1 MTLETNLNESPY
13 FDDYEEAKN
22 FHRVLFRPGYA
33 VQARELTQL
42 QTILQNQVER
52 FANEVLVNGTVVSGI
67 SLTTN
72 RVNWVRIK
80 DRDANNTL
88 VIEENFLTATG
99 KLANAIVVGETS
111 GMIGRL
117 VAFKQ
122 GTEQAFPST
131 STIYVDYVNSGSNN
145 TSKSFLDDEVLVV
158 KNYSS
163 NAFIAA
169 ATSYSSN
176 STGVGLKV
184 SATDG
189 IIYHKGVFIRTGP
202 QSAIAGRYTTVPDIN
217 IGFETRE
224 STVNS
229 FEDSSLYDNASG
241 STNAGAPGADR
252 LKLTPVLTTRPLGSS
267 NTETFFTVSTL
278 REGELTTKI
287 KDTTYSDIGDYIDTK
302 FFETN
307 GNFAV
312 EPFNIRIREHLKNST
327 NLGRYSA
334 ADEGDADL
342 LVASIE
348 DGLGYVGG
356 KRTKLHS
363 PVPITIE
370 KATTVETNESTVI
383 GQAIGSYVICDEVA
397 GQFDVQGLRG
407 VYLYDTA
414 HKAVSSTTYATTGLS
429 GQSIGTA
436 YVRGVQYN
444 SGDGATPTGQYRIYI
459 SDINMAAGHSFT
471 EVRSVIMNSQNG
483 QKAFADVVLEGG
495 NASIKDSSLSGLVFP
510 FAQSGTKTLRNKDNA
525 VETQFVFRNESTIT
539 FTTGGTSTVSSN
551 TAHSGGTNVM
561 NDTGTL
567 TTPDEKNIIV
577 VATSTAETGDL
588 TGTISDVST
597 TLGVATVTGSLTTFQ
612 DQYVVGDI
620 ITFNSESAVITKIDS
635 QTSLECQNDDS
646 QLTDGSGLSHNHKM
660 SIPNGKV
667 FDLANRGTIVSTT
680 NQHSISLFGASG
692 ITLTGTFTAS
702 VLYNTL
708 RTDAIP
714 ASKVI
719 NKNKFVKL
727 TTSSH
732 PSGSVG
738 PWSLGVSDITRI
750 RKVYK
755 ASSGVTTSSEDV
767 TSHFILDDGQKDTH
781 YATSK
786 LIKKSTSSLDV
797 SNSEL
802 LVEFDYF
809 GRDISSGTGFLCAD
823 SYPID
828 DANADAADKMAT
840 ADIPLF
846 ISPTSGKIYDLRDS
860 IDFRPYTTEVIT
872 PTATAGSAPNNP
884 GIGSVFS
891 IASTGAHTPTPD
903 ENFQTA
909 VQFYLP
915 RKDRVTLSSE
925 GTFEITQG
933 VPSRLPRV
941 PEEKASSMTLA
952 VLDIPPYPS
961 LSPYVA
967 KAKNRP
973 DYQVR
978 VNVENNR
985 RYVMRDIR
993 VLDRRLKN
1001 VEYYSSLNALELS
1014 ARNKQIFNGS
1024 GLDRFKNGFLVD
1036 NFVGHNVADTTRE
1049 GYRAAIDKTKG
1060 LLRPTFQKNYV
1071 EFEDSSTGLVSAD
1084 VTTVAGRVGNE
1095 TYALNHT
1102 SVEYVSQPYATKQR
1116 NPVQELTFNWTGE
1129 VNLFPSMD
1137 NATDINTLP
1146 DVQLDFDG
1154 MYDSFVELA
1163 NRTGVTGT
1171 DWGGWETSNTDRD
1184 VNTRNTAGGG
1194 RVITTT
1200 TQTSQIRNGVTTT
1213 VSPAIQSFD
1222 LGTRTTNVAI
1232 RDYMRSKTIKFQGIR
1247 MRPDTRV
1254 WPFFDGEDVSAYVSP
1269 SNENYA
1275 NTGSVGSELITD
1287 HNGNVFGH
1295 FTIPNDDNLKFRIGS
1310 REFKLLDIEDPLREI
1325 DTVTTSAKAEYTS
1338 VPVDVDQQK
1347 SIMNIKVPQFVDTA
1361 VTSSR
1366 RLTSVRRQVIPP
1378 PPPPPRR
1385 REGGEGAGVN
1395 SDPIAQ
1401 SFFVSAAESD
1411 GIFVTELD
1419 LFFAKRS
1426 VQYPI
1431 TIQIREMENGTP
1443 TSTIVPFGSTTR
1455 NLVEISADASVAT
1468 TFTFDSP
1475 VFLKNGK
1482 DYCFVIIPAGNSDEF
1497 RIWTAELGG
1506 TDITSNLLVDKAPAA
1521 GVMMTSSNDTTWS
1534 VSQKEDIKFVLRKAK
1549 FQTNVDGLLYLQNK
1563 NYEFFNTQNKLK
1575 NFMLGEKVSDLPT
1588 MTITGITGNTTAL
1601 ATGNYINLTYN
1612 SFTANAEVISI
1623 TSDDGAGE
1631 VELQTAANY
1640 GASAWVPAAAAG
1652 SNVSVSGTSWTGT
1665 GTVDA
1670 FTPGT
1675 AVGFA
1680 YYEDQVNSKLH
1691 LVDSNGGFSANS
1703 YVVGQTSGARAQIE
1717 SIYNVPFNALVPK
1730 LPTIEY
1736 SNTSV
1741 EWTVRTTSSTGV
1753 ISDTFV
1759 AGDNGK
1765 TTEYLDSEKQLYSRS
1780 NEVGLAAR
1788 NGTNKSLL
1796 IRGKIRTSD
1805 PNVSPIVDA
1814 SRLNVL
1820 AIGNSINNDATD
1832 EHKEVGNSEVR
1843 HISKI
1848 VELSDGNEAED
1859 IKVFVSAW
1867 KPSGTDVKVYARIHN
1882 PEDPEGIYEKDYTPL
1897 TVDTSTGD
1905 SDSVNREDY
1914 KEYEYSFS
1922 ANTDGQNFLAAASAN
1937 SHARLNTSDDE
1948 VVWYM
1953 NSNGSKFN
1961 GFKSFAIKIVMTST
1975 GTQVVPLVRDMRV
1988 IALQK

>member
-13 FDDYEEAKN
+13 FDDFEEAKN

-52 FANEVLVNGTVVSGI
+52 FANEVLVNGTVVSGV

-88 VIEENFLTATG
+88 VIEENFLTSTG
-99 KLANAIVVGETS
+99 ALANAIVVGETS

-122 GTEQAFPST
+122 GTEQAFPNA

-145 TSKSFLDDEVLVV
+145 TTKAFLDNETLVV

-184 SATDG
+184 SSTDG
-189 IIYHKGVFIRTGP
+189 IIYHKGTFIRTGP
-202 QSAIAGRYTTVPDIN
+202 QSTIAGRYTTVPNVN
-217 IGFETRE
+217 IGFETKE
-224 STVNS
+224 SLVNS
-229 FEDSSLYDNASG
+229 YEDSSLYDNASG

-252 LKLTPVLTTRPLGSS
+252 LKLSPVLTTRPLGSS

-278 REGELTTKI
+278 NDGQLTSKI

-327 NLGRYSA
+327 NLGRYTSA
-334 ADEGDADL
+334 DGGDANK

-356 KRTKLHS
+356 KRTKLHA
-363 PVPITIE
+363 PVPITIN
-370 KATTVETNESTVI
+370 KATEVETNESTVI
-383 GQAIGSYVICDEVA
+383 GQAIGSYVVCDELA

-444 SGDGATPTGQYRIYI
+444 SGDGASPTGQYRIYI
-459 SDINMAAGHSFT
+459 SNINMASGHSFS

-483 QKAFADVVLEGG
+483 QKAFADVVLESGD
-495 NASIKDSSLSGLVFP
+495 AKLKDASLSGLVFP

-525 VETQFVFRNESTIT
+525 VETQFVFRNESTVT
-539 FTTGGTSTVSSN
+539 FATGGTATVASN

-567 TTPDEKNIIV
+567 TTPDEKNIVI
-577 VATSTAETGDL
+577 VATSTAETGNL
-588 TGTISDVST
+588 AGTISAVST
-597 TLGVATVTGSLTTFQ
+597 TDGVATVTGTSTTFQ
-612 DQYVVGDI
+612 DQYVVGDM
-620 ITFNSESAVITKIDS
+620 ITFNSESAVITEIES
-635 QTSLECQNDDS
+635 QTSLKCQNDDS
-646 QLTDGSGLSHNHKM
+646 QLTDGSGLSYNHKM

-667 FDLANRGTIVSTT
+667 FDLANRGTIVSTST
-680 NQHSISLFGASG
+680 QHSISLFGSTG
-692 ITLTGTFTAS
+692 VTLTGTFTAS

-714 ASKVI
+714 AAKVI
-719 NKNKFVKL
+719 NKNKFVKV
-727 TTSSH
+727 TTSTHSA
-732 PSGSVG
+732 GVNG
-738 PWSLGVSDITRI
+738 PWSLGVSDVTKI

-755 ASSGVTTSSEDV
+755 AASGVTTSSEDV

-781 YATSK
+781 YATSR
-786 LIKKSTSSLDV
+786 LIKKSTSSLDL
-797 SNSEL
+797 SSSEL
-802 LVEFDYF
+802 LVELDYF
-809 GRDISSGTGFLCAD
+809 GRDISNGTGFLCMD

-828 DANADAADKMAT
+828 DTDPDASDKMAT
-840 ADIPLF
+840 ADVPLF

-872 PTATAGSAPNNP
+872 PAAAYTSAPNNP

-909 VQFYLP
+909 VQYYLP
-915 RKDRVTLSSE
+915 RKDRVVLSSE

-952 VLDIPPYPS
+952 ILDVPPYPS

-967 KAKNRP
+967 KAKNRS

-985 RYVMRDIR
+985 RYVMADIR
-993 VLDRRLKN
+993 TLDRRLKN

-1049 GYRAAIDKTKG
+1049 GYRAAIDKRKG
-1060 LLRPTFQKNYV
+1060 LLRPTFQKNYI
-1071 EFEDSSTGLVSAD
+1071 EFESSATGLVSNEI
-1084 VTTVAGRVGNE
+1084 TTVPGRASDE
-1095 TYALNHT
+1095 TYSLNYT
-1102 SVEYVSQPYATKQR
+1102 SVEYVSQPFATKQR

-1137 NATDINTLP
+1137 NATDVNTLP
-1146 DVQLDFDG
+1146 DVQIDFDG

-1171 DWGGWETSNTDRD
+1171 DWGGWETTNTDTD
-1184 VNTRNTAGGG
+1184 VNNRNTAGGG
-1194 RVITTT
+1194 RVVTTT
-1200 TQTSQIRNGVTTT
+1200 TQTDQIRNGVTTT
-1213 VSPAIQSFD
+1213 ISPAIQSFD

-1247 MRPDTRV
+1247 MRPNTRV
-1254 WPFFDGEDVSAYVSP
+1254 WPFFDGEDVTAYVTP

-1275 NTGSVGSELITD
+1275 NTGSVGSELVTD
-1287 HNGNVFGH
+1287 NNGNVFGH

-1310 REFKLLDIEDPLREI
+1310 REFQLLDVDDPLRYADI
-1325 DTVTTSAKAEYTS
+1325 VTTSAKSEYTS
-1338 VPVDVDQQK
+1338 VPLDVDQQK

-1361 VTSSR
+1361 VSDSR
-1366 RLTSVRRQVIPP
+1366 TLTSVSRQVIPP

-1385 REGGEGAGVN
+1385 RERDNDDRGRG
-1395 SDPIAQ
+1395 DPLAQ
-1401 SFFVSAAESD
+1401 SFFVSAGDSD
-1411 GIFVTELD
+1411 GIFMTELD
-1419 LFFAKRS
+1419 LFFAKKS
-1426 VQYPI
+1426 EQYPI
-1431 TIQIREMENGTP
+1431 TVQIREMENGIP
-1443 TSTIVPFGSTTR
+1443 TSTVVPFGSTTK
-1455 NLVEISADASVAT
+1455 NSVSVSSNGLTAT

-1482 DYCFVIIPAGNSDEF
+1482 DYCFVIIPAGNSDEY

-1506 TDITSNLLVDKAPAA
+1506 TDINDSMLVDKAPAA
-1521 GVMMTSSNDTTWS
+1521 GVMMTSSNDKTWS
-1534 VSQKEDIKFVLRKAK
+1534 VVQKEDVKFVIRKAE
-1549 FQTNVDGLLYLQNK
+1549 FQTSADGLLYLQNK

-1575 NFMLGEKVSDLPT
+1575 NFILGEKVTDLPNLT
-1588 MTITGITGNTTAL
+1588 VTGITGNTTAL
-1601 ATGNYINLTYN
+1601 ATGNFINLTYN
-1612 SFTANAEVISI
+1612 SFVANAEIISI
-1623 TSDDGAGE
+1623 DSDDDAGE
-1631 VELQTAANY
+1631 VELQVAANY
-1640 GASAWVPAAAAG
+1640 GASAWVPAANAG
-1652 SNVSVSGTSWTGT
+1652 SSVSVSGTGWTGT

-1691 LVDSNGGFSANS
+1691 LIDSNGTFTANS
-1703 YVVGQTSGARAQIE
+1703 YVVGQASGARAQIA
-1717 SIYNVPFNALVPK
+1717 SIYDVPYNTLVPK

-1765 TTEYLDSEKQLYSRS
+1765 TTEYLDTEKKLYSRS
-1780 NEVGLAAR
+1780 NETGLAAK
-1788 NGTNKSLL
+1788 NGTNKSVI
-1796 IRGKIRTSD
+1796 IRGLIKSSD

-1814 SRLNVL
+1814 TRLNVL
-1820 AIGNSINNDATD
+1820 TVGNIINNDSTD
-1832 EHKEVGNSEVR
+1832 EHKEVGNAEVR

-1905 SDSVNREDY
+1905 SDSVNREDF

-1922 ANTDGQNFLAAASAN
+1922 ANTDGQNFLSAASAN

-1953 NSNGSKFN
+1953 NSTGSKFN

-1975 GTQVVPLVRDMRV
+1975 GSQVVPLVRDMRV